1 VDLYVRS
8 SSGINYQVSSGLEQ
22 CYEGVEMASIA
33 QALPSLNT
41 RVTWFWDFL
50 KEELAPYRG
59 RAALVTRIV
68 VASTLIMVI
77 SMTFRLPYGAYG
89 AIFAL
94 TLSRESLEATASAVR
109 MIVIGFLL
117 GGAYVV
123 LGLMVA
129 LADPILR
136 FAWIT
141 GGFFVGFW
149 AMSAVRNYAA
159 SARFGYLIAI
169 TVTLWDRHIPSAL
182 KVENTLWALGVI
194 SLASIIT
201 LLVEIVFSAFRGSND
216 LIDGITERLTSVEEL
231 LTHCGTGEAA
241 DAAIQTTLARLAM
254 TGTSQMRLVLRRS
267 GLDPQYAT
275 EMGAVVGLAGRLV
288 DLAANLPYF
297 SGRVSESDRE
307 RIGSV
312 VSRIREIRDA
322 LTGGSVPPLHESAGE
337 GEISSSLPLLGELE
351 QTVSLILQ
359 TLAGSKSLPV
369 FAPSLDLGAGTARSY
384 ISGKLLDP
392 QHIRFGLRGCFA
404 ATSCYVIFNALFWPE
419 ISTAVTTC
427 FVTALTT
434 IGASR
439 QKQVLRFAG
448 AIVGGFGLGIGSQIF
463 ILPYIDSIAGFT
475 VLYIVAITVA
485 AWFATSSPRL
495 SYFGV
500 QLAVAFCLIDL
511 LEFKFQ
517 TSLTVARDRVVGVL
531 LGLLMMW
538 LFFDHLWSMPSGL
551 EMKRTFISVLRLLG
565 RLARGPVSNDLRK
578 AIEDSYVLREEI
590 NAKFDRV
597 RSLADSL
604 LFEFGP
610 SRTSDLELRARI
622 RRWQPQ
628 LRALFV
634 MRIAFLKYRLQP
646 PGFELPDA
654 VCLRQEAYDDV
665 SARMLEEMAD
675 RIENQIPGIGT
686 GVEQRGELT
695 RRLHETEAEASREM
709 PRPQAQSFLTLLHGI
724 DALTNSLAAEI
735 ATEVSRCV

>member
-1 VDLYVRS
+1 
-8 SSGINYQVSSGLEQ
+8 
-22 CYEGVEMASIA
+22 MASIA
-33 QALPSLNT
+33 QALPSLNS
-41 RVTWFWDFL
+41 RVTWFWEFL

-94 TLSRESLEATASAVR
+94 TLSRESLEASASAVR

-117 GGAYVV
+117 AGSYVI

-136 FAWIT
+136 FVWIT
-141 GGFFVGFW
+141 AGFLGGFW
-149 AMSAVRNYAA
+149 AMSALSNYAA

-169 TVTLWDRHIPSAL
+169 TVTLWDKHISPSL
-182 KVENTLWALGVI
+182 KVENTLWAVGVI
-194 SLASIIT
+194 TLTSIIT
-201 LLVEIVFSAFRGSND
+201 LLVEIAFSVFRKSDD
-216 LIDGITERLTSVEEL
+216 LIDGIAERLTCVEKL
-231 LTHCGTGEAA
+231 LTYYATGEAPIA
-241 DAAIQTTLARLAM
+241 SIRTTLTRLAM
-254 TGTSQMRLVLRRS
+254 TGTSRMRLILRRS
-267 GLDPQYAT
+267 GFDPQYAA
-275 EMGAVVGLAGRLV
+275 EMGAVVGLTGRLV

-297 SGRVSESDRE
+297 SSRVSESDRE
-307 RIGSV
+307 RIGIV
-312 VSRIREIRDA
+312 ANRLREIRNA
-322 LTGGSVPPLHESAGE
+322 ITAGSVPQVHESGGE
-337 GEISSSLPLLGELE
+337 GEIPSNLPLFGEIE
-351 QTVSLILQ
+351 QTVSLIPQ
-359 TLAGSKSLPV
+359 ALAGSEFVRV
-369 FAPSLDLGAGTARSY
+369 FAPSPDRWAERARG
-384 ISGKLLDP
+384 ISGELLDP
-392 QHIRFGLRGCFA
+392 EHLKFALRGCLA

-439 QKQVLRFAG
+439 QKQVLRFTG
-448 AIVGGFGLGIGSQIF
+448 ALLGGFGIGMGAQIF

-475 VLYIVAITVA
+475 VLYVAAITIA

-500 QLAVAFCLIDL
+500 QLAVAFCLITL

-538 LFFDHLWSMPSGL
+538 LFFDQLWSTPAAP
-551 EMKRTFISVLRLLG
+551 EMKRTFISSLRLLG
-565 RLARGPVSNDLRK
+565 RLTRGPVSNDLRK

-597 RSLADSL
+597 RSLADGV

-610 SRTSDLELRARI
+610 SRSSNLELRARI
-622 RRWQPQ
+622 RRWQPP

-634 MRIAFLKYRLQP
+634 MRIAALKYRLQA

-654 VCLRQEAYDDV
+654 IRLRQEAYDDV
-665 SARMLEEMAD
+665 SAKMLEEMAD
-675 RIENQIPGIGT
+675 RIEKPLLGITT
-686 GVEQRGELT
+686 GPEELQQLLN
-695 RRLHETEAEASREM
+695 RRLHDTDAEALREL
-709 PRPQAQSFLTLLHGI
+709 PVAQAKSFVTLLHGI
-724 DALTNSLAAEI
+724 DALTHSLAKEVAAEVPGSI
-735 ATEVSRCV
+735 LYG

>member
-1 VDLYVRS
+1 
-8 SSGINYQVSSGLEQ
+8 
-22 CYEGVEMASIA
+22 
-33 QALPSLNT
+33 
-41 RVTWFWDFL
+41 
-50 KEELAPYRG
+50 
-59 RAALVTRIV
+59 
-68 VASTLIMVI
+68 
-77 SMTFRLPYGAYG
+77 
-89 AIFAL
+89 
-94 TLSRESLEATASAVR
+94 
-109 MIVIGFLL
+109 
-117 GGAYVV
+117 
-123 LGLMVA
+123 
-129 LADPILR
+129 
-136 FAWIT
+136 
-141 GGFFVGFW
+141 
-149 AMSAVRNYAA
+149 
-159 SARFGYLIAI
+159 
-169 TVTLWDRHIPSAL
+169 
-182 KVENTLWALGVI
+182 
-194 SLASIIT
+194 
-201 LLVEIVFSAFRGSND
+201 
-216 LIDGITERLTSVEEL
+216 
-231 LTHCGTGEAA
+231 
-241 DAAIQTTLARLAM
+241 
-254 TGTSQMRLVLRRS
+254 
-267 GLDPQYAT
+267 
-275 EMGAVVGLAGRLV
+275 
-288 DLAANLPYF
+288 
-297 SGRVSESDRE
+297 
-307 RIGSV
+307 
-312 VSRIREIRDA
+312 
-322 LTGGSVPPLHESAGE
+322 
-337 GEISSSLPLLGELE
+337 LGELE

-369 FAPSLDLGAGTARSY
+369 FAPSLDPGAGTARSY

-686 GVEQRGELT
+686 GAEQRDELT
-695 RRLHETEAEASREM
+695 RRLHETEAEASREL

-735 ATEVSRCV
+735 AIEVSRCV